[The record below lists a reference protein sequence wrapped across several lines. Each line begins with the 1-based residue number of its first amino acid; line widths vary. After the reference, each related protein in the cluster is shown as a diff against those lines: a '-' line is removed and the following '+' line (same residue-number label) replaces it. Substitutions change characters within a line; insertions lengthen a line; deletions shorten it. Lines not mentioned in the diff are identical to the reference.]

1 MIEPNDV
8 MKVDDENWEEFKKEA
23 AKDELYYNGPGDIL
37 DTPEG
42 RSSAVSTNPAY
53 SESPTQNFRAARYG
67 CSTSRVRA
75 W

>member
-8 MKVDDENWEEFKKEA
+8 MKVNDENWEEFKKEA

-37 DTPEG
+37 DTPE
-42 RSSAVSTNPAY
+42 
-53 SESPTQNFRAARYG
+53 SPTLSFRAARYG
-67 CSTSRVRA
+67 CSTSRVKA